1 MRMQGKAGKPVT
13 WLATSLWSP

>member
-1 MRMQGKAGKPVT
+1 MRIQGKAGKPVT